1 MSLIGGFTTTFN
13 ELKQYYSPHYMYFI
27 ICAVQN
33 DIEVLERTIQEKN
46 GEIRRLQK
54 QTADLE
60 RAKHTEVVK
69 LRLEVSIVPFIS
81 KLKIDYVCIEE
92 LSQANIYYVNSQ

>member
-13 ELKQYYSPHYMYFI
+13 ELKQYYSPHYMYIIVFI

-69 LRLEVSIVPFIS
+69 LRLEVSIVLVLIM
-81 KLKIDYVCIEE
+81 
-92 LSQANIYYVNSQ
+92 